1 MSTCQVVE
9 ADNVA
14 LVSRGRRRTA
24 SLLRAELG
32 SQLKAFPDMR
42 EVSISGKV
50 IDGRLSAVPAEHDGL
65 GRCNRRLQP

>member
-1 MSTCQVVE
+1 MTRQVVE

-14 LVSRGRRRTA
+14 LVSRGRRRIGFIA
-24 SLLRAELG
+24 RAQLG

-50 IDGRLSAVPAEHDGL
+50 IDRRLSAVPAGHYEL
-65 GRCNRRLQP
+65 GRCNRRVQP